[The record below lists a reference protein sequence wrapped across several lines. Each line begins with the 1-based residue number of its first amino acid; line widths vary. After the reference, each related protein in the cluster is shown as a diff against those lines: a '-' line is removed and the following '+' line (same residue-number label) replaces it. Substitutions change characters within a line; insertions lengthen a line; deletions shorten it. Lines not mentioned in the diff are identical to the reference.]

1 MLCTVLGAN
10 ASRIA
15 HIIFCR
21 LSSRRLRL
29 LCPRRALSPLSDL
42 HRSAP
47 PGHGRTLWSRW
58 RILVREMAEVS
69 YGDTELLEAA
79 EKGDYSAAYH
89 AIKDLKADVN
99 CIEVSTPNRP
109 IFT

>member
-1 MLCTVLGAN
+1 
-10 ASRIA
+10 
-15 HIIFCR
+15 
-21 LSSRRLRL
+21 
-29 LCPRRALSPLSDL
+29 
-42 HRSAP
+42 
-47 PGHGRTLWSRW
+47 
-58 RILVREMAEVS
+58 MAEVS